1 MKLPAK
7 IKCYQLI
14 YEMEMMEHIVI
25 HSLQVCRVALLLVS
39 HLNVIGKN
47 LNRELVQASALLH
60 DITKTRSFKT
70 MENHAR
76 TGAQF
81 LNDRGY
87 PEVGHIVR
95 QHVVLDEYFA
105 SEELTEAEI
114 VNYADK
120 RVLHDQVVSL
130 EERKDYI
137 LEKYGKKPE
146 RRRQIYLLWAKTEEL
161 ENRLFCCLP
170 IAPGD
175 IHRLIESN
183 DSLADFSTFR
193 KAYIQKG

>member
-1 MKLPAK
+1 
-7 IKCYQLI
+7 
-14 YEMEMMEHIVI
+14 
-25 HSLQVCRVALLLVS
+25 
-39 HLNVIGKN
+39 
-47 LNRELVQASALLH
+47 
-60 DITKTRSFKT
+60 
-70 MENHAR
+70 
-76 TGAQF
+76 
-81 LNDRGY
+81 RGY

-105 SEELTEAEI
+105 SKELAEAEI

-170 IAPGD
+170 IAPDD